1 VREVEAI
8 IVGGGPA
15 GSSCARRLR
24 EQGIEPLVLDR
35 QAFPREKLCGGWI
48 TPEVLTDLE
57 LDPVDYPHSFLTFER
72 LRIHLFRTA
81 FSLGTRQHSIRRI
94 EFDAWLLER
103 SGAEVLTHDVKRVA
117 ADGDGFVVDGRF
129 RCRYLVGAG
138 GTKCP
143 VYRTLFRGQCPRPRH
158 LQVVALEREL
168 AYPWTDPDCHLWF
181 FDKGLPGYAWYVPK
195 ENGVVNV
202 GVGAFAEALKR
213 RGADIKTHWKHFTRV
228 LSRSGLVERQ
238 RLEPGGY
245 SYYARSPDTPT
256 RGGNAFVVGDAA
268 GLATRD
274 MCEGIG
280 PAVRS
285 GLLAAD
291 AIARTGEYGLEQV
304 LRDTL
309 ERPWLSRLL
318 GFKYFR

>member
-1 VREVEAI
+1 VRDAEAI

-15 GSSCARRLR
+15 GSSCAGRLR
-24 EQGIEPLVLDR
+24 LHGIQPLVLDR

-48 TPEVLTDLE
+48 TPEVLEDLE
-57 LDPVDYPHSFLTFER
+57 IDPAEYPHSFHSFER
-72 LRIHLFRTA
+72 LRIHLYRTRL
-81 FSLGTRQHSIRRI
+81 SPRTLQHSIRRV

-103 SGAEVLTHDVKRVA
+103 SGAEVMTHDVKHIA
-117 ADGDGFVVDGRF
+117 PDGEGFVVDGRF

-143 VYRTLFRGQCPRPRH
+143 VYRNLFRGEYPRPRR
-158 LQVVALEREL
+158 LQIAALEREFV
-168 AYPWTDPDCHLWF
+168 YPWKDPDCHLWF
-181 FDKGLPGYAWYVPK
+181 FDRGLPGYAWYVPK
-195 ENGVVNV
+195 GDGVVNV
-202 GVGAFAEALKR
+202 GVGAFAETLKR
-213 RGADIKTHWKHFTRV
+213 RGEDIKTHWKHLTRV
-228 LSRSGLVERQ
+228 LARSGLVDRQ

-245 SYYARSPDTPT
+245 SYYARSQTTPT
-256 RGGNAFVVGDAA
+256 QGGNAFVIGDAA

-291 AIARTGEYGLEQV
+291 AIARADVYSVEGI
-304 LRDTL
+304 RPDTL
-309 ERPWLSRLL
+309 YRGWLSRVL
-318 GFKYFR
+318 GLKYFR